1 MLEHTLNPSGPVS
14 GGPLVADPVPE
25 PAIAKTEKTPDYS
38 ICEEEEAAR
47 ADAPM
52 PQAPASPSP
61 EPQAEAIAEAKA
73 KAKEAAAE
81 AAAVKEEMIDD
92 FIARIDREAS
102 AKATRRAL
110 QAGRPS
116 SSAAPPEQDSLL
128 VSSLCR
134 WATERRS

>member
-1 MLEHTLNPSGPVS
+1 
-14 GGPLVADPVPE
+14 
-25 PAIAKTEKTPDYS
+25 
-38 ICEEEEAAR
+38 
-47 ADAPM
+47 M

-73 KAKEAAAE
+73 KAKEAAAK

-92 FIARIDREAS
+92 FNDFIARVDREAS

-116 SSAAPPEQDSLL
+116 SSAAPPE
-128 VSSLCR
+128 SSADEEITGAFTAGR
-134 WATERRS
+134 PGQANGYRRGHMDAPVLRAHL